1 MTDETVTRLCEHNS
15 LKELEKT
22 TVTLVMYNQSEVKPL
37 GKKRLK
43 FINPKNNEKYSFEF
57 FIVSGPCKF
66 SPGLKASQHLQL
78 LTVNKQIIHTVD
90 SDGVKSES
98 PKVQDYVSQYK
109 DVFTGEG
116 KLDGKLH
123 LEIDKNVQP
132 VQLPTWRVPIA
143 LREPL
148 KQELDRLSNTGV
160 IQ

>member
-1 MTDETVTRLCEHNS
+1 M
-15 LKELEKT
+15 
-22 TVTLVMYNQSEVKPL
+22 
-37 GKKRLK
+37 
-43 FINPKNNEKYSFEF
+43 
-57 FIVSGPCKF
+57 
-66 SPGLKASQHLQL
+66 
-78 LTVNKQIIHTVD
+78 
-90 SDGVKSES
+90 KSES

-132 VQLPTWRVPIA
+132 VQLPTWRMPIA